1 MAAPDAAAFL
11 RVLDDTPRDLPTRS
25 LHPTWR
31 TPVNTLQAVARI
43 LKLEGVEWVSCF
55 PSNNLIEAVAAE
67 GIRPLLFRQER
78 GALMAADGFSRLS
91 DRRKFG
97 VVITQGGPGAE
108 NSMGGIAQAFA
119 DNVPMLVFQ
128 GGPSTRE
135 HAVRPNF
142 SPARTY
148 QSVTRHAEV
157 IWKPDMVADV
167 LRRAFHILRN
177 GRPGPVVVEIPSDVD
192 GQEVPEAALAYQSPV
207 RSPQAPSSGAVKD
220 AVQALLGARK
230 PVIWSG
236 MGTLFSQATEELRE
250 LAELTQIPVYCTM
263 PGKSGFD
270 ERHPLALGSGS
281 GTTTLPAFRWLQE
294 SDVLFAVGSSL
305 TRTPYGQP
313 IPDGKTIIHNTE
325 SIEDINKDYSV
336 AVGLP
341 GDARLALRMILDE
354 VKGQIG
360 EQPRQNDVAAQIA
373 DLRQQWLAE
382 WTPFLTADD
391 TPIQTYR
398 VVGELERTLDKE
410 RTIITHD
417 AGAPR
422 DMLMPFYRASVPHS
436 YIGWGKTTHLG
447 FGIPLMIGAKLAR
460 PDAFCLNFMGDGAF
474 GMSGLDIETSV
485 RIGAPITTIVLNN
498 GDMATYPGGYPEA
511 RARYNLTHMTGDYA
525 QIAEG
530 LGAVGIVVTQPGE
543 IAPALQRAQRL
554 NADGRTVLL
563 DIHCNVEG
571 RRSRFTPR

>member
-1 MAAPDAAAFL
+1 L
-11 RVLDDTPRDLPTRS
+11 LDDIPRRPNNRAAHT
-25 LHPTWR
+25 HHNWR
-31 TPVNTLQAVARI
+31 TSVNTLQAVARI

-78 GALMAADGFSRLS
+78 GALMAADGFSRLN
-91 DRRKFG
+91 DRQKFG

-128 GGPSTRE
+128 GGPATRE

-148 QSVTRHAEV
+148 QSVARHTEV
-157 IWKPDMVADV
+157 LWKPDMVSAV
-167 LRRAFHILRN
+167 LRRAFHVLRN
-177 GRPGPVVVEIPSDVD
+177 GRPGPVVIEIPSDVD
-192 GQEVPEAALAYQSPV
+192 GQEVPEAALAYQPPV
-207 RSPQAPSSGAVKD
+207 RSPQTPSSGAVKD

-236 MGTLFSQATEELRE
+236 MGTLFSQATAELRE

-305 TRTPYGQP
+305 TRTSYGQP

-325 SIEDINKDYSV
+325 SIEDLNKDYPV

-341 GDARLALRMILDE
+341 GDARLTLRMIVDE

-360 EQPRQNDVAAQIA
+360 ERPRQNDVAAQIA
-373 DLRQQWLAE
+373 DLRQQWMAE
-382 WTPFLTADD
+382 WTPLLSADE

-398 VVGELERTLDKE
+398 IVGEIERTLDKE
-410 RTIITHD
+410 RTILTHD

-422 DMLMPFYRASVPHS
+422 DMLMPFYRATVPHS

-460 PDAFCLNFMGDGAF
+460 PDAFCVNFMGDGAF
-474 GMSGLDIETSV
+474 GMSGLDVETSV
-485 RIGAPITTIVLNN
+485 RIGAPITTILLNN

-511 RARYNLTHMTGDYA
+511 RARFNLTHMTGDYA
-525 QIAEG
+525 KIAEG
-530 LGAVGIVVTQPGE
+530 LGAVGIVVTQPAE

-554 NADGRTVLL
+554 NAEGRTVLL